1 MPIFVLPRESDA
13 KEAEIRE
20 VQAFFMIESHIG
32 CGTIF
37 LVQSKVY

>member
-20 VQAFFMIESHIG
+20 VQAFIIESHIG